1 MIVNPEIILYIS
13 SKCGN
18 LNVFD
23 DLQLYTLVSI
33 SSKSWTDHIVSHPI
47 LFSIIL
53 LNSIYLKIS
62 RNATI
67 EGLETKNTDKTSS
80 NDNSNTNDDDD
91 EDIKQRFNKLQEK
104 VNKIQDQIVDA
115 EKSNNENART
125 LTQLKNK
132 S

>member
-1 MIVNPEIILYIS
+1 MKNIPIVIFI
-13 SKCGN
+13 
-18 LNVFD
+18 
-23 DLQLYTLVSI
+23 
-33 SSKSWTDHIVSHPI
+33 I

-62 RNATI
+62 CNTTI

-80 NDNSNTNDDDD
+80 NANSNTNDDDD
-91 EDIKQRFNKLQEK
+91 DDIKQRFNKLQER

-115 EKSNNENART
+115 EKSNNENAQT